1 MSEAYL
7 HVREVAKPLI
17 GGDSESRRFT
27 RRLPHLF
34 ATTFRIWEA
43 TVFVVT
49 GLLAAH
55 LARLDVQPFGRVVM
69 AHDLAFVGVTAA
81 FCLHFAGAY
90 QLQAFTKPFSGLR
103 SLFLGFGALFSI
115 VSACDLVSGGHF
127 SEFGDRF
134 GLYWIAASTSLII
147 SARVLAVFLIRSRA
161 RAGLMKETV
170 AIVGGGARGERLVDY
185 ILDECGSV
193 AEIIGMFDDRDTD
206 RIQTQWKNRPRRVP
220 TGTIDD
226 LLALCK
232 EKRVTRIIVA
242 FPLSAEDRLHQV
254 FKKLKSLSIDIMLC
268 PDNIGFSLLN
278 LNVGVIGNLPLLKV
292 AEAPFSGFSYY
303 AKLLE
308 DKILATIAVLLLSP
322 IMLIAAIA
330 IRLDSP
336 GPILFRQQRYG
347 VNNQPF
353 EVYKFRSMYWQQS
366 DHLAAKQVSRTDSRV
381 TRVGRILRK
390 TSIDELPQLFNVLE
404 GTMSMVGPR
413 PHAVGMRTAN
423 LLCEEI
429 VETYEHRHR
438 VKPGITGWAQV
449 NGSRGPTDTPRQL
462 VRRVELDLYYIE
474 NWSVYLDI
482 KILIL
487 TVLKV
492 FNDEMAF

>member
-1 MSEAYL
+1 MSEAYID
-7 HVREVAKPLI
+7 VREPAKPLI
-17 GGDSESRRFT
+17 GGDSEARRFT

-34 ATTFRIWEA
+34 ATVFRVWEA
-43 TVFVVT
+43 LVFVAS
-49 GLLAAH
+49 GGIAANMAAAA
-55 LARLDVQPFGRVVM
+55 ARPLDRAVM

-90 QLQAFTKPFSGLR
+90 QLQSFTRPFSGLR
-103 SLFLGFGALFSI
+103 SLFLAFGALLLI
-115 VSACDLVSGGHF
+115 VSGCHLVSGEF
-127 SEFGDRF
+127 PEFGDRF
-134 GLYWIAASTSLII
+134 GLYWLALSVFFIVTARLLALFMITSRI
-147 SARVLAVFLIRSRA
+147 
-161 RAGLMKETV
+161 RAGLMRETV

-185 ILDECGSV
+185 ILDECGGGV
-193 AEIIGMFDDRDTD
+193 EIIGMFDDRDGD
-206 RIQTQWKNRPRRVP
+206 RIQTQWKNRQRRVP
-220 TGTIDD
+220 TGTIDE
-226 LLALCK
+226 LLTMCK

-292 AEAPFSGFSYY
+292 ADAPFSGFSYY
-303 AKLLE
+303 TKLLE
-308 DKILATIAVLLLSP
+308 DKILASIAVLMLSP
-322 IMLIAAIA
+322 IMLLAAIA
-330 IRLDSP
+330 IRLESP

-347 VNNQPF
+347 VNHKPF
-353 EVYKFRSMYWQQS
+353 EVYKFRSMYWQQA
-366 DHLAAKQVSRTDSRV
+366 DHLAARQVTRTDSRV

-429 VETYEHRHR
+429 VETYEQRHR

-487 TVLKV
+487 TVLKL